1 MANESVG
8 QIGLDLVVNKGSFN
22 KEMAGIQKLA
32 VKTGKAL
39 AAAFT
44 VKKIVDFSKQCIEL
58 GSDLQ
63 EVQNVVDVTFPKMK
77 KQVNSFAR
85 DAASSFGLSETMA
98 KRFTGTFGAMAKAF
112 GFNEKAAY
120 DMSST
125 LTGLAGDIA
134 SFYNISQDEA
144 YTKLKSVFTGETESL
159 KDLGVVMTQ
168 TALDSYALANGFGK
182 TTKSMSEAEK
192 VALRYKFV
200 QEQLS
205 AASGDFVRTSGGWA
219 NQIRVLKLQF
229 DSLRASIGQ
238 GLINALT
245 PVIQVINAIIAKL
258 VTLADYFRAF
268 TEALFGKAGSSDM
281 TDAMAENVESA
292 AVGMGKTAAAAEKTK
307 KALNVAGFDELN
319 LVSSQGG
326 SSDSGSGAGGGGAS
340 IAPFASGE
348 ISAPNIDTSNVQ
360 AAAERLKSIFGGLK
374 DFCVENKNAILATIG
389 GLVSGVAAYFVA
401 SNWDKL
407 IGGVISAITKFKAG
421 FVTALSGISPAAVGI
436 AALVGLIV
444 AAVID
449 LWNTSESFRET
460 VKAAWNMISSA
471 FKSGWE
477 RIWNDGLKPLGEA
490 LVNLGKTL
498 YEFYESSGLKKLFE
512 YAMTGITSVAGILGS
527 VLVLAVSGALT
538 AIMQAITFII
548 NGIASVVEKVT
559 WLAKNWKEVFNGMK
573 EQTAQIFRNIW
584 STIKTIINSIIAGV
598 EKMANAVIT
607 TINKLISGVNT
618 VAKMAPWVEANV
630 VSPLSPVR
638 LPRLA
643 QGGYVKANTPQL
655 AMIGDNRRYGE
666 IVAPEDKL
674 LELLKKAVTAG
685 SMTALAGFAGLDE
698 ETLYRVIKRALEDAD
713 FVAMLDSDSAFRAM
727 QAKAEAY
734 RKRTG
739 KPAFTY

>member
-8 QIGLDLVVNKGSFN
+8 QIGLDLVVNEGSFHKQMN
-22 KEMAGIQKLA
+22 GLQRIAAKAG
-32 VKTGKAL
+32 KTL
-39 AAAFT
+39 AAAFA
-44 VKKIVDFSKQCIEL
+44 VKKLVDFGKQCVEL

-85 DAASSFGLSETMA
+85 NAASSFGLSETMA

-112 GFNEKAAY
+112 GFNEESAYEMSAA
-120 DMSST
+120 

-168 TALDSYALANGFGK
+168 TALDNYALANGFGK

-200 QEQLS
+200 LNQLS
-205 AASGDFVRTSGGWA
+205 AASGDFDRTSGGWA

-229 DSLRASIGQ
+229 DSLKASIGQ

-268 TEALFGKAGSSDM
+268 TEALFGKAGSSDV
-281 TDAMAENVESA
+281 TASIAENVESA

-307 KALNVAGFDELN
+307 KALSVAGFDELN

-326 SSDSGSGAGGGGAS
+326 DSDSGSGGGGGGAS
-340 IAPFASGE
+340 IAPFAPGNVTV
-348 ISAPNIDTSNVQ
+348 PDIDTSGVT
-360 AAAERLKSIFGGLK
+360 AAAKRIKNTFRGLREFVSEHK
-374 DFCVENKNAILATIG
+374 RAILATIG
-389 GLVSGVAAYFVA
+389 GLVSGIAAYFVA

-407 IGGVISAITKFKAG
+407 ISGALGLISKFKGG
-421 FVTALSGISPAAVGI
+421 FITALTGISPAAVGI
-436 AALVGLIV
+436 AAVVGVLV
-444 AAVID
+444 AAIID
-449 LWNTSESFRET
+449 LWNTSEGFRDT
-460 VKAAWNMISSA
+460 VKTAWSMISSA
-471 FKSGWE
+471 FKTGWE
-477 RIWNDGLKPLGEA
+477 LIWNQGLKPLGGA
-490 LVNLGKTL
+490 LSELGSTL
-498 YEFYESSGLKKLFE
+498 YTFYESSGLKKLFGFV
-512 YAMTGITSVAGILGS
+512 MSGVTSVAGILGS
-527 VLVLAVSGALT
+527 VLVLAVSSTLT
-538 AIMQAITFII
+538 VILQAITSITT
-548 NGIASVVEKVT
+548 GISSVVEKVT
-559 WLAKNWKEVFNGMK
+559 WLAKNWKDVFNSMK

-584 STIKTIINSIIAGV
+584 STIKAIINSIIGGV
-598 EKMANAVIT
+598 EKMANSVIS
-607 TINKLISGVNT
+607 TINKLIGGVNT
-618 VAKMAPWVEANV
+618 VAKMAPWIEANV
-630 VSPLSPVR
+630 VSPLSPIK

-685 SMTALAGFAGLDE
+685 SMTALAGFAALDE

-713 FVAMLDSDSAFRAM
+713 FVAMLDSDSAFKAM